1 MGRCKMENNDREFEK
16 YLREFQPRRPR
27 ALPEEVIPKTVWTR
41 RLAAAAAV
49 MMAVGASLWLVGKKP
64 AGQRAGSMTRNRPVA
79 AVEQSPRRAPS
90 LLVLTRLAVENPS
103 DLDATLEAAQENSL
117 PRFDRKDSALRIL
130 AKE

>member
-1 MGRCKMENNDREFEK
+1 MGRRKMENNDREFEK
-16 YLREFQPRRPR
+16 YLREFQPRKPR

-64 AGQRAGSMTRNRPVA
+64 AGQRAGSMTRDRPVA
-79 AVEQSPRRAPS
+79 AVEQSQRRAPS

-103 DLDATLEAAQENSL
+103 ELDATLEAAQKNSL